1 MTNTLSNLTAK
12 QLRQAATIREKIDAL
27 EKDLAD
33 ILNLT
38 PEAPVA
44 ARKPGR
50 PRKQAVASVQ
60 APKGKRRMSKA
71 GRARIAAAAKA
82 RWATFRAAGKV
93 AAPAPAASK
102 PERRVSAAARA
113 KMAAAAKKRWAMA
126 KAAGKKSL

>member
-1 MTNTLSNLTAK
+1 MANTLSNLTAK
-12 QLRQAATIREKIDAL
+12 QLLQAATIREKIDAL

-44 ARKPGR
+44 TRKPGR

-60 APKGKRRMSKA
+60 PTRPKRRMSKA
-71 GRARIAAAAKA
+71 GRARVAAAAKA

-93 AAPAPAASK
+93 VAPAPPAPK
-102 PERRVSAAARA
+102 PERKFSAAARA
-113 KMAAAAKKRWAMA
+113 KMAAAAKKRWATA